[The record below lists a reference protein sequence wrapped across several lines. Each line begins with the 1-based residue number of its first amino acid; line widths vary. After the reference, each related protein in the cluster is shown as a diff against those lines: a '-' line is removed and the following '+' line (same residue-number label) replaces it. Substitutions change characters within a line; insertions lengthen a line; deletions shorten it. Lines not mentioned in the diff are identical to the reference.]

1 MDNPE
6 FTKHRD
12 PHRWVV
18 FSVICVVYFFVY
30 FHRVSTSVIASDLL
44 ISFRTNAT
52 VLGFMSSMYFY
63 LYALEQPII
72 GYLTDRI
79 GPRKVIGYWSI
90 AAAAGC
96 FLFGTA
102 TNIRWAS
109 AGRAIIGLG
118 VGGVYVPALMAIS
131 RWFRKKEFATMVGFL
146 IAVGNFGAVIATTP
160 LAAASETW
168 GWRPTFFLIGG
179 ITLGMAFATLLFMRD
194 NPRSTEP
201 VQANLEKVYFV
212 NPDLGSKLRRVLT
225 SRQFWILAAL
235 FFIFYGM
242 LVTLQGLW
250 ATPFLMSALGIERI
264 FASKINMLIPV
275 GVVIGAPLI
284 GWMVDRF
291 SINKRNTL
299 IVILA
304 VFNLL
309 WLGIIFFFGVLGAMG
324 LSLVFLL
331 FGLAAGGFISIFWGV
346 LQDINPPEILG
357 LTLGMLNPAPLLGVA
372 AFQVLT
378 GAILNRATRF
388 GELCPVSGF
397 KNAFL
402 VCLLGI
408 VICTGLSFFI
418 HKTKP

>member
-1 MDNPE
+1 
-6 FTKHRD
+6 
-12 PHRWVV
+12 
-18 FSVICVVYFFVY
+18 
-30 FHRVSTSVIASDLL
+30 
-44 ISFRTNAT
+44 
-52 VLGFMSSMYFY
+52 MYFY
-63 LYALEQPII
+63 LYAFEQPFI

-96 FLFGTA
+96 FLFGMA
-102 TNIRWAS
+102 TNIFWAS

-131 RWFRKKEFATMVGFL
+131 QWFKKKEFATMVGFL

-160 LAAASETW
+160 LAKASETW
-168 GWRPTFFLIGG
+168 GWRPTFFLIGAV
-179 ITLGMAFATLLFMRD
+179 TLGLAFASLQFMRD
-194 NPRSTEP
+194 KPPSTEP
-201 VQANLEKVYFV
+201 VQTNLKKVHYLKS
-212 NPDLGSKLRRVLT
+212 DLGPKLHRVLT
-225 SRQFWILAAL
+225 SRQFWILAAI
-235 FFIFYGM
+235 FFIFYGI

-250 ATPFLMSALGIERI
+250 ATPFLMSALAIERI

-284 GWMVDRF
+284 GWIVDRF
-291 SINKRNTL
+291 SISKRNTL

-304 VFNLL
+304 VFNML
-309 WLGIIFFFGVLGAMG
+309 WLGIIFFFGVLGAIG
-324 LSLVFLL
+324 LSIVFLL
-331 FGLAAGGFISIFWGV
+331 FGFAAGGFISLFWGI
-346 LQDINPPEILG
+346 LRDINPPEILG

-378 GAILNRATRF
+378 GAIINRATPF
-388 GELCPVSGF
+388 GKLCPVSGF

-418 HKTKP
+418 RRTRE

>member
-1 MDNPE
+1 
-6 FTKHRD
+6 
-12 PHRWVV
+12 
-18 FSVICVVYFFVY
+18 
-30 FHRVSTSVIASDLL
+30 
-44 ISFRTNAT
+44 
-52 VLGFMSSMYFY
+52 
-63 LYALEQPII
+63 
-72 GYLTDRI
+72 
-79 GPRKVIGYWSI
+79 
-90 AAAAGC
+90 
-96 FLFGTA
+96 
-102 TNIRWAS
+102 
-109 AGRAIIGLG
+109 
-118 VGGVYVPALMAIS
+118 
-131 RWFRKKEFATMVGFL
+131 
-146 IAVGNFGAVIATTP
+146 
-160 LAAASETW
+160 
-168 GWRPTFFLIGG
+168 LIGG

-331 FGLAAGGFISIFWGV
+331 FGFAAGGFISIFWGV

-408 VICTGLSFFI
+408 VICTVLSFFI
-418 HKTKP
+418 HRTKA

>member
-6 FTKHRD
+6 LTRQRD

-18 FSVICVVYFFVY
+18 FSIICAIYFFVY
-30 FHRVSTSVIASDLL
+30 FHRVSTSVIAPDLL
-44 ISFRTNAT
+44 ISFRTNT
-52 VLGFMSSMYFY
+52 TILGFMSSMYFY
-63 LYALEQPII
+63 LYAFEQPII
-72 GYLTDRI
+72 GYLSDRI

-90 AAAAGC
+90 SAAAGC
-96 FLFGTA
+96 FLFGMA
-102 TNIRWAS
+102 SNIHWAA

-131 RWFRKKEFATMVGFL
+131 RWFRKKEFATMVGCL

-160 LAAASETW
+160 LAKASETW

-179 ITLGMAFATLLFMRD
+179 ITLGMAFAALLFVRD
-194 NPRSTEP
+194 NPRSSQP
-201 VQANLEKVYFV
+201 VQANPEQGYLAK
-212 NPDLGSKLRRVLT
+212 PDLRSKLRRVLT
-225 SRQFWILAAL
+225 SRQFWILAAT
-235 FFIFYGM
+235 FFIFYGI

-264 FASKINMLIPV
+264 YASKVNMLIPI

-291 SINKRNTL
+291 SLNKRNCL
-299 IVILA
+299 ILILA

-309 WLGIIFFFGVLGAMG
+309 WLGIIFYFSILGTVG

-331 FGLAAGGFISIFWGV
+331 FGFAAGGFISIFWGV
-346 LQDINPPEILG
+346 LREINPPEILG

-378 GAILNRATRF
+378 GAIINRAARF
-388 GELCPVSGF
+388 GELYPVSGF

-408 VICTGLSFFI
+408 VICTVLSFSI
-418 HKTKP
+418 RRTKA